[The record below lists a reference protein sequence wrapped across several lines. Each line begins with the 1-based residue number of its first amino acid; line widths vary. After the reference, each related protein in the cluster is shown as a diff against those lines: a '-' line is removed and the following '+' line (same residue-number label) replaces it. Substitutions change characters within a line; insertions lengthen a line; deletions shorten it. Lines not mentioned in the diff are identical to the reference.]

1 MLIGLL
7 HTHRTLAYLM
17 FLVALVNLV
26 LALSKGR
33 NDPGFARG
41 LQLTHKIGVLMCGR
55 VNLLLGVVLWHVH
68 GGWPITTWWMW
79 AALLLWGPVEVIGKR
94 MVAPEVA
101 LVRDGGQAS
110 GRLIAGVVAE
120 LVIIAIIFGLMSAR
134 P

>member
-41 LQLTHKIGVLMCGR
+41 LELTHKIGILMFGR
-55 VNLLLGVVLWHVH
+55 VNLLLGVVLWNVH

-79 AALLLWGPVEVIGKR
+79 VSFLLWGPIEVIGKR

-110 GRLIAGVVAE
+110 GRLIAGVAAE
-120 LVIIAIIFGLMSAR
+120 LLVIAIIFGLMSAR